1 MRHRLLLL
9 LAVSVLFVLV
19 TACHSKQSENQ
30 EQTESVPGPQPIQAG
45 NYTAEITTDKGV
57 IDIQLFA
64 KESPLTVGNFVGL
77 ARGTQ
82 PWLNPS
88 TMKVEH
94 NKPFY
99 DGLTFHRVIPRFMIQ
114 GGDPM
119 GNGQGNP
126 GYQFANEDTAGLTF
140 DRPGRVAMANAGRDT
155 NGSQFFITVSPQPHL
170 NGGYTIFGQ
179 VTKGQS
185 VVDEIS
191 KVPRD
196 SSDRPLTPVHM
207 TKVAIQEGH

>member
-1 MRHRLLLL
+1 
-9 LAVSVLFVLV
+9 
-19 TACHSKQSENQ
+19 
-30 EQTESVPGPQPIQAG
+30 
-45 NYTAEITTDKGV
+45 
-57 IDIQLFA
+57 
-64 KESPLTVGNFVGL
+64 
-77 ARGTQ
+77 
-82 PWLNPS
+82 
-88 TMKVEH
+88 
-94 NKPFY
+94 
-99 DGLTFHRVIPRFMIQ
+99 
-114 GGDPM
+114 M
-119 GNGQGNP
+119 GNAAGNP
-126 GYQFANEDTAGLTF
+126 GYQFANEDTPGLTF